1 MRASLLERHRWQQS
15 DSLEDTPRLLAR
27 SRLACLGTISF
38 HVIEGWSRPA
48 GFGPCVT
55 MGMGYAL
62 AEGLHFRNGE
72 ILDRSFST
80 YKIPR
85 FSWVP
90 QVGTVL
96 TEDRNSGLR

>member
-1 MRASLLERHRWQQS
+1 
-15 DSLEDTPRLLAR
+15 
-27 SRLACLGTISF
+27 
-38 HVIEGWSRPA
+38 
-48 GFGPCVT
+48 